1 MKTKVLIF
9 SRGILNIPNLASFLP
24 DDEIIAAKPLSN
36 PSVDKVIGWG
46 LRPSTKKARAYAEK
60 KQLPYIALEDGFLRS
75 LGLGVSGY
83 PPFSMVYDDLGI
95 YYDTIRPSRLER
107 LILDSDFTQETI
119 QQAQTALELICDY
132 QLSKYNHAP
141 NSTREHLPNKEI
153 ILVIDQTFG
162 DMAVKYGQAD
172 TGSFQA
178 MLQSAVAENP
188 DAEIWVK
195 THPDVISGKKKG
207 YLTALSAMTDNIDN
221 IHLLAADLNPI
232 SLLKQVDTVYCVTSQ
247 MGFEALLLEKKVI
260 TFGVPW
266 FSGWGLTD
274 DRHPQIAQLCSQKRR
289 CDRTSL
295 QLFAVAYLQYSRYIN
310 PNNGQSGS
318 IFDVIEHLHQ
328 TKLLSQRLNGNLY
341 CIGMSLWKR
350 AVIKPFFNLPGCK
363 LHFVSSV
370 KKLQQKT
377 FKKMPVY

>member
-1 MKTKVLIF
+1 M
-9 SRGILNIPNLASFLP
+9 
-24 DDEIIAAKPLSN
+24 
-36 PSVDKVIGWG
+36 
-46 LRPSTKKARAYAEK
+46 
-60 KQLPYIALEDGFLRS
+60 
-75 LGLGVSGY
+75 
-83 PPFSMVYDDLGI
+83 
-95 YYDTIRPSRLER
+95 
-107 LILDSDFTQETI
+107 
-119 QQAQTALELICDY
+119 
-132 QLSKYNHAP
+132 
-141 NSTREHLPNKEI
+141 
-153 ILVIDQTFG
+153 IDQTFG